1 MGGKGH
7 APSQHCSLGGL
18 NHGGHLPLVVQYMQT
33 SQMWI
38 SILCY
43 GESTFHSACR
53 FCLWKENLTCSKSL
67 KLAVPI
73 EFLVSLLCRLGPVCK
88 TRTLN
93 NQASILAVE
102 EELYTQLHQS
112 ITSYETQTD
121 SPNVCLLKQA
131 HSQAKIISKVIH
143 QPNPDSL
150 TQTTMSANTDGA
162 IHCSEGKT
170 DLICQDQERMD
181 SQIAENEWLE
191 LQENKAVF
199 MLVLT
204 ILIFFTEMRY
214 IRIKL
219 YSGMTTSCVT
229 SNPFCCFSSRIR
241 AALGN
246 GGYTKPGF
254 LWPEQKRLATHQPL
268 IAPDASHGPLMFL

>member
-7 APSQHCSLGGL
+7 APSQHRSVGGL

-38 SILCY
+38 SRLCY
-43 GESTFHSACR
+43 GESAHHPACR
-53 FCLWKENLTCSKSL
+53 FLFVKKNLTYSKFF

-73 EFLVSLLCRLGPVCK
+73 EFLVSLLCRLSPVCK

-93 NQASILAVE
+93 NQAAILAVE
-102 EELYTQLHQS
+102 EELHTQLHQS

-131 HSQAKIISKVIH
+131 RSQAKITSKVIH
-143 QPNPDSL
+143 QANPDSL

-162 IHCSEGKT
+162 IHRSQGST
-170 DLICQDQERMD
+170 DLICRDRERMN
-181 SQIAENEWLE
+181 SQIAENDWQRREPR
-191 LQENKAVF
+191 ENKVLIPPCYLRQRDVAHEDEAARWNDNILQTSRTLSPASPLDFGLLEETAVT
-199 MLVLT
+199 LNRV
-204 ILIFFTEMRY
+204 FFGQNRRGSLHTE
-214 IRIKL
+214 
-219 YSGMTTSCVT
+219 
-229 SNPFCCFSSRIR
+229 
-241 AALGN
+241 
-246 GGYTKPGF
+246 
-254 LWPEQKRLATHQPL
+254 PL